1 MKLVK
6 DKEILVAIDRAI
18 KSSWE
23 LRSKKALIEAFIQ
36 TINTESDVQRDW
48 ESFVRKQKKE
58 DLEALIAEEKLKPEE
73 TRKFMADAL
82 RDGVVRTTGTDIAK
96 LMPPVSRFGGGQREE
111 KKQQVIDKL
120 KAFFDKYFG
129 LKIDDA
135 EEKSK
140 LYPKSEDELLTAA
153 QNVAEYKSAKE

>member
-1 MKLVK
+1 M
-6 DKEILVAIDRAI
+6 AIDRAI

-73 TRKFMADAL
+73 FYTQIN
-82 RDGVVRTTGTDIAK
+82 RDIFDQYLERFHEPSTIAE
-96 LMPPVSRFGGGQREE
+96 VEG
-111 KKQQVIDKL
+111 
-120 KAFFDKYFG
+120 
-129 LKIDDA
+129 
-135 EEKSK
+135 
-140 LYPKSEDELLTAA
+140 
-153 QNVAEYKSAKE
+153 KE

>member
-1 MKLVK
+1 
-6 DKEILVAIDRAI
+6 
-18 KSSWE
+18 
-23 LRSKKALIEAFIQ
+23 
-36 TINTESDVQRDW
+36 
-48 ESFVRKQKKE
+48 
-58 DLEALIAEEKLKPEE
+58 
-73 TRKFMADAL
+73 MADAL